1 MQEVIAKKPSTTK
14 EESEEESKEEKSK
27 TDVTPTVTPT
37 ATAIEN
43 SDDDEVKTTS
53 NIQNKKPSVS
63 IKSEI

>member
-1 MQEVIAKKPSTTK
+1 MAK
-14 EESEEESKEEKSK
+14 EESEELKEEKSK

-43 SDDDEVKTTS
+43 SDDEEVKTTS

-63 IKSEI
+63 IKS